1 MIAYFVH
8 NNSDLTDT
16 IVLPDLGCSVPV
28 DENRFKDFISVTP
41 TFSQWS
47 GDACGLL
54 TPEDYGTI
62 VATRD
67 ECGDV
72 NVVKDNL
79 WHDRLNHYLGNS
91 RY

>member
-8 NNSDLTDT
+8 NNKEQIDT
-16 IVLPDLGCSVPV
+16 IVLPDLGCSIAV
-28 DENRFKDFISVTP
+28 DEAGIQNFIAVNPNFKGL
-41 TFSQWS
+41 S
-47 GDACGLL
+47 GDACGQM

-72 NVVKDNL
+72 NVVKGSL
-79 WHDRLNHYLGNS
+79 WQERLNHHLGGG
-91 RY
+91 R

>member
-8 NNSDLTDT
+8 NQKEQNDT

-28 DENRFKDFISVTP
+28 DESGVKNFIAVNP
-41 TFSQWS
+41 NFQGLS
-47 GDACGLL
+47 GDACGHMR
-54 TPEDYGTI
+54 PEDYGTI

-72 NVVKDNL
+72 NVIKKAL
-79 WHDRLNHYLGNS
+79 WQDRLNHHLGGG
-91 RY
+91 R